1 MNFKDRY
8 FEDQFDLVAY
18 IPPDFIIF
26 LIMFRC
32 VPLQSVA
39 IFITN
44 LPVLAITAYHAY
56 LVYEEIDFWKDYR
69 EQASATEAIN
79 NVLVRKCYNRGDH
92 CVCRD
97 AAEYLKK
104 DYIGNFHSVI
114 CSN

>member
-8 FEDQFDLVAY
+8 FEDQFDLVVY

-69 EQASATEAIN
+69 EQASATEAID